1 MRIILQGADFSAN
14 NIGKVTVV
22 TEKAAAYS
30 TLMGLTGTKKTAIEE
45 FISNAETAGY
55 LSKITRLYIP
65 GATTDLTKMFANI
78 VTQNFTVDVNPSS
91 SKFAAGQ
98 TGGIYNTGLDTA
110 LEIPIQADQ
119 LTGDSFHVLQGYI
132 DNGVDA
138 TDSDV
143 IKYRVPPF
151 NWSTTNGV
159 RMNYTRNTG
168 GIIPEG
174 RVAGRQFNSS
184 PADVWGFQTDA
195 QASVSIKNSSGKLVG
210 AVGFNINGTSA
221 VLGNGNELTSQSGY
235 TQAYVTEKVMING
248 YANDMNYML
257 NPLCVFSCGK
267 GFTKAEFLAYK
278 ALMDKLI
285 ADLGGAAVPS
295 N

>member
-65 GATTDLTKMFANI
+65 GATTDLSKMFANI

-119 LTGDSFHVLQGYI
+119 LSGDSFHVLQGYI
-132 DNGVDA
+132 DNGANDELGVQN
-138 TDSDV
+138 
-143 IKYRVPPF
+143 YRTFPF
-151 NWSTTNGV
+151 SWSATNGV
-159 RMNYTRNTG
+159 RVQVNRQTAG
-168 GIIPEG
+168 LVPSGS
-174 RVAGRQFNSS
+174 VAGRSFADNPASAYNFDVDSTVNSLT
-184 PADVWGFQTDA
+184 VK
-195 QASVSIKNSSGKLVG
+195 KNGKFVG
-210 AVGFNINGTSA
+210 AFGLNIKDLSA
-221 VLGNGNELTSQSGY
+221 VLGNGTELTSESGY
-235 TQAYVTEKVMING
+235 ETAYITEKFKING
-248 YANDMNYML
+248 FGHDNNGML
-257 NPLCVFSCGK
+257 SPLCVFSCGK
-267 GFTKAEFLAYK
+267 GFTKTEFLAYK